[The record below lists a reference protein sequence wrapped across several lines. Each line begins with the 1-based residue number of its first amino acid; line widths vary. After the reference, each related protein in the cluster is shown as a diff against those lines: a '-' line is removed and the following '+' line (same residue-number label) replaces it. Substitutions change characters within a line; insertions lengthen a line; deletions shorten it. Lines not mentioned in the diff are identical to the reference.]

1 MVKNI
6 MFVEKGSLIGYDYIE
21 LKDELK
27 NTNVKVIEYESCT
40 TKPELISIEDNTE
53 AEETKARIINE
64 TMDKMLDAL
73 AKFIDDKTSQYVE
86 FDAAENKE
94 KHRMFYYGSRE
105 SFMAN
110 FVEFLNRG

>member
-6 MFVEKGSLIGYDYIE
+6 MFVEKGSLDASNYSKLYDE
-21 LKDELK
+21 VK
-27 NTNVKVIEYESCT
+27 NTNVRIVEYEQCM
-40 TKPELISIEDNTE
+40 TKPELVSIEDNTT
-53 AEETKARIINE
+53 AEETKPQIVSE

-73 AKFIDDKTSQYVE
+73 SRFIEDKTSQYVE
-86 FDAAENKE
+86 FDDYELRE
-94 KHRMFYYGSRE
+94 KHKMFYRGSRE